1 MMESLVDT
9 LAHVTP
15 ISKEKGDPEISLTT
29 SRKIL

>member
-1 MMESLVDT
+1 MMESLMDT

-15 ISKEKGDPEISLTT
+15 ISKEKGDPEISLIT